1 MKGLFVMSLS
11 IITVIAITIGLVTE
25 YRTHEESITLTGF
38 GSIIVIVLFS
48 VIYEQQRSA
57 KHVS

>member
-11 IITVIAITIGLVTE
+11 IITVIVVTMGFVTE

-38 GSIIVIVLFS
+38 GTIIVIVMFS
-48 VIYEQQRSA
+48 MLYEQQRSQ
-57 KHVS
+57 KNVS